1 MLSRTRLKAS
11 KVARFRQ
18 RGYAE
23 GVNRNL
29 RMSTEMGTAI
39 VLALAIGIGFYFSSI
54 WVGILAY
61 FVIFAASSLAGRLIQ
76 RK

>member
-1 MLSRTRLKAS
+1 
-11 KVARFRQ
+11 
-18 RGYAE
+18 
-23 GVNRNL
+23 
-29 RMSTEMGTAI
+29 MSTEMGTAI